1 MRALPP
7 HVRRIALVVV
17 LGAVMSTLDTTI
29 VNVALARLAADLGS
43 GIDGIQWVVSAYLL
57 ALAAVIPVGGW
68 AVRRFGAFH
77 VYLSA
82 LVLFT
87 LGSGLCAVAATA
99 HELVAFRVVQGL
111 GGGLIMPT
119 GMTMLVQAADRADLP
134 RVMSAIG
141 TPMVLAPIMGP
152 TLGGFLLEHVGW
164 NAIFAINIPVGVLA
178 GVAAVK
184 LLPRQPRSARA
195 DAHLDWPGLL
205 LACSGVLA
213 LTLGLSRGAA
223 EGSLLSPV
231 VLWPALGGLV
241 LLASFV
247 AHARRSDRPLLDV
260 HLYAVRSYAAAS
272 LLMFCLNGA
281 LFGSMI
287 LLPLYLQD
295 VRGLDA
301 ASTGLLL
308 VPQGIGAA
316 LGMNRSAYAESR
328 LGSGRTAL
336 VGLLLVTACTAPFVL
351 IDEHTPYAVL
361 CAAIALRGV
370 GVGLTVNPANTAA
383 FSGLQPHQVVDATPQ
398 LNVVQRVGGT
408 LGTAVIAVLLQ
419 SRLHHAGGSAS
430 GAATAFAA
438 TYRWVVL
445 ITLLAIGP
453 AVHLLRVERRA
464 ARVAEPA
471 PLPGA
476 VLA

>member
-29 VNVALARLAADLGS
+29 VNVALARLAEDLGA

-57 ALAAVIPVGGW
+57 SLAAVIPVGGW
-68 AVRRFGAFH
+68 AVRRFGAFR
-77 VYLSA
+77 VYLAA
-82 LVLFT
+82 LALFT
-87 LGSGLCAVAATA
+87 LGSGLCAVAGTA
-99 HELVAFRVVQGL
+99 HQLIAFRVVQGL

-119 GMTMLVQAADRADLP
+119 GMTMLVQAADRADIP

-184 LLPRQPRSARA
+184 LLPRQPRVARA
-195 DAHLDWPGLL
+195 DAHLDWLGLL

-231 VLWPALGGLV
+231 VLWPALGGVL

-247 AHARRSDRPLLDV
+247 AHARRSDKPLLDV

-308 VPQGIGAA
+308 IPQGVGAA

-383 FSGLQPHQVVDATPQ
+383 FSGLEPHQVVDATPQ

-419 SRLHHAGGSAS
+419 NRLHHTGTSAS
-430 GAATAFAA
+430 GAAAAFAA

-445 ITLLAIGP
+445 ITLLALGP

-471 PLPGA
+471 PLPSA